1 MSSLYKELASYEEK
15 DAKIFKGRGSE
26 IQEMYENFT
35 NNEYLV
41 CYADSGE
48 GKSSIIE
55 AGLIPVLRGNFF
67 YPIRIV
73 FKDIQFKDN
82 NIDFNKY
89 VCQAISDEVGKLKED
104 TSIRVDTIHP
114 QRLSN
119 DKSSEMA
126 EWEKQLIDSYAWL
139 RLRYARLTIDN
150 FVFTPVLIFDQFEEV
165 FTNPQAQEWTDKFF
179 AWLQELTMDL
189 CPKDIVDELESR
201 LGTDRFPQIVTQK
214 HFKAIFSL
222 RSEYIG
228 QLDYWGIQ
236 KHYIPQL
243 KNNRYLLRPLT
254 IAGAKE
260 VITQQEGFTGLNDVA
275 EDIVDIL
282 CNSQKGKNSVLSKE
296 SQLPCIPA
304 LFLSV
309 VCSQV
314 YSLPKQE
321 QTDFIQKLRGKGKEA
336 IEKLID
342 RFYKKAVSECQ
353 IPDKDLE
360 VIEESLVNSGGIRQR
375 VSSQSDD
382 LREIDFSKRY
392 MKLLKDA
399 RLIRVIPEYNKPEE
413 SVELIHDCLCSV
425 IKDRKEERQKIKAE
439 REKLEAE
446 RKAELARQEAEEAI
460 RRKNQTED
468 LTSSF
473 FLLIMYIF
481 ITWILSF
488 VSQDKPTFIALL
500 DLNSDHVVK
509 FYNEQLLFNIILG
522 NLAILPILIY
532 STVKKLRITS
542 WLSVYGLLSNAILL
556 FLFIKGQ
563 DKEMGIRTALAV
575 VAIGVPLTTLIYSY
589 LFHIN
594 GMPKKEDFKTLVN
607 SIPLIVFFLAVS
619 LYLFYLC
626 ICNDAI
632 GLPDPSDSA
641 WGIVVIPLL
650 VHELLRLK
658 LKQKE
663 HLMPLLFL
671 LLSLCLLAYNHLG
684 VSPRYPS
691 YICIVLII
699 CSFLASI
706 WQYRNLSPLRCSA
719 SSFIQSIVIIIT
731 FVLNIGFNPI
741 RIDYDTVTH
750 VYSWKEVTVKDGTN
764 HIGIAEAFSGDTLI
778 PCVFDSIYNNYLY
791 HSSNRI
797 QYKCDTVDY
806 VGQYRYDV
814 KKGKVEY
821 QCLYI
826 PSREQYIYRIANRAK
841 IDTTLSDS
849 IQYYA
854 AKTYFELR
862 NSNID
867 FLQKGNLYAIDAIP
881 SLSFL
886 YKTQIEELDRSLET
900 LKVGNVSGKS
910 VADFNKSFARAF
922 YLCMVKDR
930 IVKKDSINLFSLCQK
945 ILPMYFYDSSTDFEI
960 TENSAFNINFG
971 EFHKSYNTRIKLS
984 DMRESAGDSK
994 IGNDQR
1000 IEAWYHYIEFLTLL
1014 DISLNSTMYASN
1026 LESQVL
1032 SIIYQT
1038 QEQVRE
1044 IEEKMRKQNNRLTK
1058 LNELTSKEKLTPE
1071 QLSEAISLAVEGIK
1085 EWDSSNKQITNTKQ
1099 YVIGELSNLIE
1110 ERVQID
1116 MDFRQLINKVFL
1128 VLPAIVSDS
1137 QNIYNA
1143 DFNNICEL
1151 LYMVA
1156 AVRLYDMSSVYL
1168 QQLEYMDGAK
1178 MKTYVEFKKTQ
1189 DEKTKMIQKIRDMAS
1204 RINSR

>member
-1 MSSLYKELASYEEK
+1 MNDMASK
-15 DAKIFKGRGSE
+15 FKGPQFYTEEDNSIFRGREKETSDLL
-26 IQEMYENFT
+26 YLVENSDFS
-35 NNEYLV
+35 V
-41 CYADSGE
+41 CYAVSGE
-48 GKSSIIE
+48 GKSSLIN
-55 AGLIPVLRGNFF
+55 AGLCPKLREQGFL
-67 YPIRIV
+67 PIHIKNIADAETGCFDEFV
-73 FKDIQFKDN
+73 WQKVKD
-82 NIDFNKY
+82 
-89 VCQAISDEVGKLKED
+89 AIKEEQKKTQYSGISMLKLESKPDSQELSESVWWKLR
-104 TSIRVDTIHP
+104 TREFRLNSFETI
-114 QRLSN
+114 
-119 DKSSEMA
+119 
-126 EWEKQLIDSYAWL
+126 
-139 RLRYARLTIDN
+139 
-150 FVFTPVLIFDQFEEV
+150 TPVLIFDQFEEV
-165 FTNPQAQEWTDKFF
+165 FGSAKDLIWTDAFF
-179 AWLQELTMDL
+179 AWLEGLYQDDNPLASAYDGKL
-189 CPKDIVDELESR
+189 K
-201 LGTDRFPQIVTQK
+201 K
-214 HFKAIFSL
+214 KFKVLFSL
-222 RSEYIG
+222 RSEYVCE
-228 QLDYWGIQ
+228 LDYWAMN
-236 KHYIPQL
+236 KYFIPSL
-243 KNNRYLLRPLT
+243 KNNRYYLKPLT
-254 IAGAKE
+254 KAAASEIANLLESPSTNLQTIDIVKYAKSE
-260 VITQQEGFTGLNDVA
+260 HTGEWESIKDDIPCVSALILSLILTGLSENDV
-275 EDIVDIL
+275 EIE
-282 CNSQKGKNSVLSKE
+282 SKIE
-296 SQLPCIPA
+296 TIGTA
-304 LFLSV
+304 
-309 VCSQV
+309 
-314 YSLPKQE
+314 YE
-321 QTDFIQKLRGKGKEA
+321 EGKGKEIFDFLLDNVYKRA
-336 IEKLID
+336 LQKCGETDNAEVRSYIEVLEDTLID
-342 RFYKKAVSECQ
+342 VNGRRRHVSERELPP
-353 IPDKDLE
+353 ITNNNVKEAIGTLE
-360 VIEESLVNSGGIRQR
+360 
-375 VSSQSDD
+375 
-382 LREIDFSKRY
+382 
-392 MKLLKDA
+392 
-399 RLIRVIPEYNKPEE
+399 
-413 SVELIHDCLCSV
+413 
-425 IKDRKEERQKIKAE
+425 KDRIINVIDNHYEISHDSLCRIVLRRKGERQKKKAE

-481 ITWILSF
+481 ITWILSS
-488 VSQDKPTFIALL
+488 VYQDKPTFMALL
-500 DLNSDHVVK
+500 DLNSDHIVK
-509 FYNEQLLFNIILG
+509 FHNEQLLFNIILG
-522 NLAILPILIY
+522 NLVILPILIY

-563 DKEMGIRTALAV
+563 DNEMGIRTALAV
-575 VAIGVPLTTLIYSY
+575 VTIGVPLTTLFYSY

-594 GMPKKEDFKTLVN
+594 GMPKKEDFKTLFN

-619 LYLFYLC
+619 LYFFYLC
-626 ICNDAI
+626 IFNDAI
-632 GLPDPSDSA
+632 GLPNPSDSV

-650 VHELLRLK
+650 VQELLRLR

-663 HLMPLLFL
+663 RLMPLLFL

-691 YICIVLII
+691 YKCIVLIV
-699 CSFLASI
+699 CSFFASI
-706 WQYRNLSPLRCSA
+706 WQYRNLSPLRCFT

-731 FVLNIGFNPI
+731 IVLNNGYNPI
-741 RIDYDTVTH
+741 RIDFDTVTH
-750 VYSWKEVTVKDGTN
+750 VYSWKEVTVKDRTN

-806 VGQYRYDV
+806 ADQYRYDV
-814 KKGKVEY
+814 KKGEAKY

-841 IDTTLSDS
+841 INTTLSDS

-886 YKTQIEELDRSLET
+886 YKSQIEELDRSLEA
-900 LKVGNVSGKS
+900 LKVGEINGKS
-910 VADFNKSFARAF
+910 VADFNKSFARSF
-922 YLCMVKDR
+922 YLCLVKDR
-930 IVKKDSINLFSLCQK
+930 IVKKDSVNLFSLCQE

-960 TENSAFNINFG
+960 TKNSAFNINFG
-971 EFHKSYNTRIKLS
+971 EFHKSYITRIKLS
-984 DMRESAGDSK
+984 AMRESVGDSK

-1014 DISLNSTMYASN
+1014 DVSLNSSMYASI
-1026 LESQVL
+1026 LEKQMQD
-1032 SIIYQT
+1032 IIVQT
-1038 QEQVRE
+1038 QDRVRE
-1044 IEEKMRKQNNRLTK
+1044 IEENMRKQNNRLTK
-1058 LNELTSKEKLTPE
+1058 LDELTSKEELTSE

-1099 YVIGELSNLIE
+1099 YVVGELSNLVE

-1128 VLPAIVSDS
+1128 VLPAIVTDT

-1168 QQLEYMDGAK
+1168 QELEYMDGAK

-1189 DEKTKMIQKIRDMAS
+1189 DEKNKMIQKIKDMAS
-1204 RINSR
+1204 TVIGR